1 MGLLQHNWSVA
12 RKANVSDEN
21 SSQVIR
27 VLAETFFITRRQ
39 IPEFHRKTMDP
50 DAFSNRIAA
59 TDMVTC
65 QAADS
70 PQPVG
75 VTHNPQ
81 DFSGKVSIYSAVSDV
96 FQSSAENPHA
106 GSTAVPR
113 PEFRGPVSYGP
124 LALQSRYLLS
134 PLAGFTTLP
143 FRRIVR
149 RIGSVGLATTDLVN
163 ARALVTR
170 NERTM
175 QMVES
180 HPEDRPFAVQIF
192 GSESSVM
199 ADAAQLLVE
208 LGVDSIDINMGCP
221 VNRIAGAGAGAGMM
235 CSTIS
240 TVSLVRHVVEA
251 VRVPVTVKM
260 RLGWD
265 AQNLTAPFFAREF
278 EQAGVAAVAI
288 HGRTRE
294 QGFSGTVSLP
304 GIRAVVEAVHNIPI
318 VGNGD
323 VRNVADAARM
333 LRETGCHAV
342 SIGRAALAN
351 PWIFRQLVQWEQT
364 GYYAPAG
371 TFDERLELMLCQY
384 QFLAERHSAE
394 RAIVLFRKMAH
405 WYLKGMRVRKKLR
418 GEFQSAST
426 PAEMSRLLEQIRS
439 EGPVDGNRTGI
450 LTDAEIPVPKG
461 PNAQW

>member
-1 MGLLQHNWSVA
+1 M
-12 RKANVSDEN
+12 
-21 SSQVIR
+21 
-27 VLAETFFITRRQ
+27 
-39 IPEFHRKTMDP
+39 
-50 DAFSNRIAA
+50 
-59 TDMVTC
+59 
-65 QAADS
+65 
-70 PQPVG
+70 
-75 VTHNPQ
+75 
-81 DFSGKVSIYSAVSDV
+81 
-96 FQSSAENPHA
+96 
-106 GSTAVPR
+106 
-113 PEFRGPVSYGP
+113 
-124 LALQSRYLLS
+124 
-134 PLAGFTTLP
+134 
-143 FRRIVR
+143 
-149 RIGSVGLATTDLVN
+149 
-163 ARALVTR
+163 
-170 NERTM
+170 
-175 QMVES
+175 
-180 HPEDRPFAVQIF
+180 
-192 GSESSVM
+192 
-199 ADAAQLLVE
+199 
-208 LGVDSIDINMGCP
+208 
-221 VNRIAGAGAGAGMM
+221 
-235 CSTIS
+235 
-240 TVSLVRHVVEA
+240 
-251 VRVPVTVKM
+251 
-260 RLGWD
+260 
-265 AQNLTAPFFAREF
+265 
-278 EQAGVAAVAI
+278 
-288 HGRTRE
+288 
-294 QGFSGTVSLP
+294 
-304 GIRAVVEAVHNIPI
+304 EAVHNIPI